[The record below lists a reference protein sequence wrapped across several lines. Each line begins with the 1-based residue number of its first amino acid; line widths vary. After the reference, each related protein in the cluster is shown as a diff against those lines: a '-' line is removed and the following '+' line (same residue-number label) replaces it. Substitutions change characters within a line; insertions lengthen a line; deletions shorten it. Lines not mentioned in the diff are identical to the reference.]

1 MLGSKTRPSASGN
14 CSADT
19 SYSSHK
25 GVKMKISC
33 AFGPSPTTPADVK
46 LAEDLGYD
54 GAWIYDSPAV
64 YLDPWMTLA
73 LAASLTER
81 IDLGVGML
89 TPALRH
95 PLVTASAMAT
105 AYDLAPGR
113 IVVGVGAGASSRWL
127 LDEKPMRWSEIGDY
141 LAALKA
147 LLRGEVTEWN
157 GHVLQ
162 MAHPTGWAPQR
173 PLDIPILVGA
183 EGPRGL
189 AVARRYG
196 DGVSTFVQTAPQEF
210 DWIMRLV
217 FGTQLDAGEDP
228 HSDRVHAAVGPIAGL
243 GYHAAYAWSG
253 RDAVLGL
260 PNGESWLAAVEAVPE
275 RQRHLAV
282 HAGHGVVVNDI
293 DEATVPRE
301 VAVAGTWVGS
311 ADEIRAHISELADVG
326 VTEVT
331 YQPGGPDLAR
341 ELETFAALS
350 REFQSM

>member
-1 MLGSKTRPSASGN
+1 
-14 CSADT
+14 
-19 SYSSHK
+19 
-25 GVKMKISC
+25 MKISC
-33 AFGPSPTTPADVK
+33 AFGPSRTTPGDIR
-46 LAEDLGYD
+46 LAEELGYD

-105 AYDLAPGR
+105 AYELAPGR
-113 IVVGVGAGASSRWL
+113 IVIGVGAGASSRWL
-127 LDEKPMRWSEIGDY
+127 LDEKPMRWAEIGDY
-141 LAALKA
+141 LGTLKA
-147 LLRGEVTEWN
+147 LLRGEVAEWN

-162 MAHPTGWAPQR
+162 MKHPDGWGPER
-173 PLDIPILVGA
+173 PIHIPVLVGA
-183 EGPRGL
+183 EGPKGL
-189 AVARRYG
+189 AVAREHG

-217 FGTQLDAGEDP
+217 FGTELEPGEDLD
-228 HSDRVHAAVGPIAGL
+228 SDRIHEAVGPIAGL

-260 PNGESWLAAVEAVPE
+260 PNGEAWIEAVEAIPE
-275 RQRHLAV
+275 RERHLFV

-293 DEATVPRE
+293 DEGIVPRE

-311 ADEIRAHISELADVG
+311 ADEIRRHIEDLADVG

-341 ELETFAALS
+341 ELETFAALAK
-350 REFQSM
+350 EFQSTT